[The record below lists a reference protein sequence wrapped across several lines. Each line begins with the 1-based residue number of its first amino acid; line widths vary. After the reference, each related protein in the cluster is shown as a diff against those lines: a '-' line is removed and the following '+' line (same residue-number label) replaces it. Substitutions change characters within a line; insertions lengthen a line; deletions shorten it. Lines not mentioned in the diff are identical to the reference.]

1 MHYEGAQYGV
11 TCCVRVQELP
21 AVRILL
27 LLLAHSDYS
36 EADETE
42 SRAALVD
49 FYAATHGEVWNT
61 NTGWNSTNSSY
72 CDWYGVTC
80 SDISTDVTNLYMYDN
95 GLAGTITS
103 QLALLDLLQRVDVSQ
118 TLLSGTIPQELSSL
132 TALQRVYGF
141 RTSLSGTLS
150 VHLCTL

>member
-1 MHYEGAQYGV
+1 MVA
-11 TCCVRVQELP
+11 TSFIRPLKALP
-21 AVRILL
+21 LL
-27 LLLAHSDYS
+27 LLLLLHSDYS

-49 FYAATHGEVWNT
+49 FYAATHGEVWST

-80 SDISTDVTNLYMYDN
+80 SDISTDVTNLDMHDN

-103 QLALLDLLQRVDVSQ
+103 QLALLKLLQWVDVSQ
-118 TLLSGTIPQELSSL
+118 TLLSGSIPQELSSL
-132 TALQRVYGF
+132 TALQGLYGF